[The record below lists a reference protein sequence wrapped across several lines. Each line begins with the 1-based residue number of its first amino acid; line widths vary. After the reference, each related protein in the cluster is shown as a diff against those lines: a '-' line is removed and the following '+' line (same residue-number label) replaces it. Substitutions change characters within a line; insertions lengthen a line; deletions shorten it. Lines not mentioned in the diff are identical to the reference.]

1 MAALSGSPKGVHS
14 NNIEDNPS
22 DSPMSTPRSAGAS
35 LRSASY
41 RRRTSV
47 TVDSTIKILVIGS
60 GTYRFM
66 VGH

>member
-1 MAALSGSPKGVHS
+1 MAALSGSPKGQHSS
-14 NNIEDNPS
+14 NNMEDNHT
-22 DSPMSTPRSAGAS
+22 DSPMSTPRSASAS

-60 GTYRFM
+60 GT
-66 VGH
+66 